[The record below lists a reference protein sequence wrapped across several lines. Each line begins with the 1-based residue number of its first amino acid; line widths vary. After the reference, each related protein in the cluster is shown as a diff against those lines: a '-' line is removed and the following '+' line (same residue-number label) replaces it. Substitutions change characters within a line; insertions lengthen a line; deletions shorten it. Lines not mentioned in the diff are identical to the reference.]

1 MVKRVFSKIYI
12 GIIIFFLY
20 MPIVVLMILSFS
32 DSKTKAITGSFTL
45 KWYAQLLKNE
55 EIMGAIA
62 TTLLLALASALIS
75 TVIGLL
81 GAIGIDAMKKRGYAV
96 MMGATNIPL
105 LNADIVTGIALMLFF
120 VRFIPL
126 GFSSM
131 LIAHITFNIPYVIL
145 SVLPKLRQIDVSV
158 YEAARDL
165 GANSVKAF
173 VKVIIP
179 IIKPGIVSGFML
191 AMTMSLDDFIITYFT
206 RGAGYNT
213 LSTVIYGQIR
223 RGINPEIYALSTILF
238 LVVLIVLVVVNY
250 SPKKK
255 KENNFQ

>member
-1 MVKRVFSKIYI
+1 
-12 GIIIFFLY
+12 
-20 MPIVVLMILSFS
+20 
-32 DSKTKAITGSFTL
+32 
-45 KWYAQLLKNE
+45 
-55 EIMGAIA
+55 
-62 TTLLLALASALIS
+62 
-75 TVIGLL
+75 
-81 GAIGIDAMKKRGYAV
+81 
-96 MMGATNIPL
+96 
-105 LNADIVTGIALMLFF
+105 MLFF

-126 GFSSM
+126 GFGSM

-145 SVLPKLRQIDVSV
+145 SILPKLKQIDVSV

-238 LVVLIVLVVVNY
+238 LIVLIVLVVVNY
-250 SPKKK
+250 SPNKKK
-255 KENNFQ
+255 VKE

>member
-1 MVKRVFSKIYI
+1 MVKNIFSKLYI

-20 MPIVVLMILSFS
+20 VPIIVLMMLSFS
-32 DSKTKAITGSFTL
+32 NSKTKAITGGFTL
-45 KWYAQLLKNE
+45 KWYAQLFKNE
-55 EIMGAIA
+55 EIMGAIT
-62 TTLLLALASALIS
+62 TTLLLALLSAVIA
-75 TVIGLL
+75 TIIGLL
-81 GAIGIDAMKKRGYAV
+81 GAIGIDAMKKRGYSV
-96 MMGATNIPL
+96 MLGATNIPL

-126 GFSSM
+126 GFGSM

-145 SVLPKLRQIDVSV
+145 SILPKLKQIDVSV

-179 IIKPGIVSGFML
+179 IIKSGIVSGFML

-238 LVVLIVLVVVNY
+238 LIVLIVLVIVNY
-250 SPKKK
+250 SPNKKK
-255 KENNFQ
+255 VKA